1 MIVHAYCHPHKSYPV
16 TWSIE
21 LTMNTNLNL
30 KAKINNIVFQK
41 ISICAGLES
50 KIALVGEN
58 AW

>member
-1 MIVHAYCHPHKSYPV
+1 
-16 TWSIE
+16 
-21 LTMNTNLNL
+21 MNTNLNL

-58 AW
+58 GSGKITLVKLLTRDLHPMSKTSR

>member
-1 MIVHAYCHPHKSYPV
+1 
-16 TWSIE
+16 
-21 LTMNTNLNL
+21 MNTNLNL

-58 AW
+58 GSGKITLVKLLTRDLHLTSKTSR